1 MDEIGNY
8 LREIKGFPDFRE
20 DSARVSALAKKV
32 RGGDDRAALSLIEST
47 LKYIAELTDAHC
59 HRWNAWP
66 SYLDLVQ
73 EANTEVAERI
83 VKYELG
89 RGVFKSF
96 VWYRA
101 QVAFIRFWHKAKTV
115 HVTDY
120 GRKIAKRLKEA
131 HDELTAKLGREPTLE
146 ELSERLNMD
155 EADVD
160 AIRNI
165 SGVNVLGIS
174 DDGEEAGGAFV
185 TLDSIGS
192 EDFDPFEHIQAAEL
206 RETLVECLGEENA
219 DLLLTYLDSGSEAFR
234 SLYFELY
241 GIELTPEAARQA
253 KHRLMTKMK
262 NCVQFKDRYLDGGG
276 AS

>member
-8 LREIKGFPDFRE
+8 LREIEGFPDFRE
-20 DSARVSALAKKV
+20 DSARVSALVKKI
-32 RGGDDRAALSLIEST
+32 RGNNHAALLLVEST
-47 LKYIAELTDAHC
+47 LKYIAELTTVHC
-59 HRWNAWP
+59 RRWNAWP

-73 EANTEVAERI
+73 EANTEVAEKI
-83 VKYELG
+83 VKYEPG
-89 RGVFKSF
+89 RGTFERF
-96 VWYRA
+96 IRYRA

-120 GRKIAKRLKEA
+120 GRRIAKRLKDA
-131 HDELTAKLGREPTLE
+131 QDELTAKLGREPALE
-146 ELSERLNMD
+146 ELSEHLNMD

-160 AIRNI
+160 AIRNV

-174 DDGEEAGGAFV
+174 GDGEEAGSAFV

-192 EDFDPFEHIQAAEL
+192 EEFDPFARIEAAEL
-206 RETLVECLGEENA
+206 RETLVECLGEEGA
-219 DLLLTYLDSGSEAFR
+219 DLLLTYLDSKSEAFR

-241 GIELTPEAARQA
+241 GIELTPDAARQA
-253 KHRLMTKMK
+253 KHRLMIKLK

-276 AS
+276 AW